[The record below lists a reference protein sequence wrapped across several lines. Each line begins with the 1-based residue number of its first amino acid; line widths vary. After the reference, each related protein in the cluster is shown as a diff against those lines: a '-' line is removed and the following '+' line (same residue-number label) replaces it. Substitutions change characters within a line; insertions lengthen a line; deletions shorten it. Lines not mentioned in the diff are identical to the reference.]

1 MSQSIDNQLKELLI
15 DRLFLD
21 FTPDQIDADTALA
34 EYGVDSFLLQELIV
48 GVEEVFA
55 VQFAPSDYSAETLH
69 SVASVRNWIQ
79 SKQSA

>member
-1 MSQSIDNQLKELLI
+1 MSQAIDNQLKELLI

-21 FTPDQIDADTALA
+21 YSPEEIDADTALA

-48 GVEEVFA
+48 GVEEAFG

-69 SVASVRNWIQ
+69 SVASLRTWIVA
-79 SKQSA
+79 KQSA